1 MKGLALRRVV
11 VFSALVAAALL
22 WEFLP
27 APTARQKV
35 LASGGAFE
43 VASWNMLWFP
53 SGYPEP
59 QPPADEARRLATAA
73 RFIRS
78 QGIPDVFFAQEIRDS
93 ATCLDLAGRLGDES
107 PLPVVCSAFED

>member
-35 LASGGAFE
+35 LASGGAGTVQHFIDAAAVGADALLAASVFHYGTLTIADVKAGLRGAGYE
-43 VASWNMLWFP
+43 V
-53 SGYPEP
+53 
-59 QPPADEARRLATAA
+59 R
-73 RFIRS
+73 
-78 QGIPDVFFAQEIRDS
+78 
-93 ATCLDLAGRLGDES
+93 
-107 PLPVVCSAFED
+107 